1 MSLISSVVNL
11 PKQQSL
17 DGVEN
22 DVFQMP
28 INETTTTHPQMVG
41 LWCPGIPS
49 YYFEIL
55 LSNMHKKTL
64 SNIGKN
70 FNGIPCIHKPT
81 IPRYNLHLNLLSQQV
96 TIQINNKLINH
107 PINNKSK

>member
-1 MSLISSVVNL
+1 MSLISSVENL

-41 LWCPGIPS
+41 LWCPGIPDIF
-49 YYFEIL
+49 FEIL
-55 LSNMHKKTL
+55 ASNMHKNIVKYWKEFQWYSMSPKTYCA
-64 SNIGKN
+64 
-70 FNGIPCIHKPT
+70 FPDT
-81 IPRYNLHLNLLSQQV
+81 
-96 TIQINNKLINH
+96 T
-107 PINNKSK
+107 

>member
-1 MSLISSVVNL
+1 MSLISSVENL

-41 LWCPGIPS
+41 LWCPGIP
-49 YYFEIL
+49 YIYFEIL
-55 LSNMHKKTL
+55 ASNMHKKHCQIL
-64 SNIGKN
+64 ERISMVFHVSK
-70 FNGIPCIHKPT
+70 
-81 IPRYNLHLNLLSQQV
+81 NLLFPD
-96 TIQINNKLINH
+96 TTCT
-107 PINNKSK
+107 

>member
-1 MSLISSVVNL
+1 MSLISSVENL

-41 LWCPGIPS
+41 LWCPRIPDIC
-49 YYFEIL
+49 FKIRA
-55 LSNMHKKTL
+55 SNMHKKHCEIL
-64 SNIGKN
+64 ERISMVFHVSI
-70 FNGIPCIHKPT
+70 
-81 IPRYNLHLNLLSQQV
+81 NLPFPD
-96 TIQINNKLINH
+96 TTCT
-107 PINNKSK
+107 

>member
-1 MSLISSVVNL
+1 MSLISSVENL

-41 LWCPGIPS
+41 LLSPGIPD
-49 YYFEIL
+49 F
-55 LSNMHKKTL
+55 
-64 SNIGKN
+64 
-70 FNGIPCIHKPT
+70 FF
-81 IPRYNLHLNLLSQQV
+81 
-96 TIQINNKLINH
+96 
-107 PINNKSK
+107 

>member
-1 MSLISSVVNL
+1 MSLISSVENL

-41 LWCPGIPS
+41 LWCPGIPDI
-49 YYFEIL
+49 YFEIL
-55 LSNMHKKTL
+55 ASNMNKKAL
-64 SNIGKN
+64 SNIRKK
-70 FNGIPCIHKPT
+70 FNSM
-81 IPRYNLHLNLLSQQV
+81 YS
-96 TIQINNKLINH
+96 
-107 PINNKSK
+107 KSP

>member
-1 MSLISSVVNL
+1 MSLISSVENL

-41 LWCPGIPS
+41 LWCPGIP
-49 YYFEIL
+49 EIL
-55 LSNMHKKTL
+55 ALNMHKETL

-70 FNGIPCIHKPT
+70 FNGIPYLHKPT
-81 IPRYNLHLNLLSQQV
+81 VSRYNLHLNLLSQQV

>member
-1 MSLISSVVNL
+1 MSLISSVENL

-41 LWCPGIPS
+41 LWCPGIPDIC
-49 YYFEIL
+49 FENL
-55 LSNMHKKTL
+55 ASNLHKKRCQIL
-64 SNIGKN
+64 VRISMVFHVSI
-70 FNGIPCIHKPT
+70 
-81 IPRYNLHLNLLSQQV
+81 NLPFPD
-96 TIQINNKLINH
+96 TTCT
-107 PINNKSK
+107 